1 MADFIIKAIEEN
13 FNPLFELDDPALQAQ
28 GAVKLTVDEYP
39 GFPCRISLEDAPL
52 GEEVLLLPYKHHQT
66 ASPYQTSGPIFI
78 RKNVQHAKLKTNEVP
93 PNLQLMVSEEPRSEI
108 YSHATYTGA
117 KVDIW
122 LPVLNNYD
130 PDISWERETNNSEE
144 TWIYFLHGTTP
155 PYFNPITLDHQGIE
169 SKLTGWFL

>member
-66 ASPYQTSGPIFI
+66 ASPYQASGPIFI

-93 PNLQLMVSEEPRSEI
+93 PILQHRYLSLRCYNHTGFMVDALTCNGDKVKQTMNQLFDNPEI
-108 YSHATYTGA
+108 AYIHIHNARPGCYNCMA
-117 KVDIW
+117 
-122 LPVLNNYD
+122 
-130 PDISWERETNNSEE
+130 ER
-144 TWIYFLHGTTP
+144 G
-155 PYFNPITLDHQGIE
+155 
-169 SKLTGWFL
+169 